1 MRRGFTMIELIFVIV
16 IIAILAAIAIP
27 RLAATRDD
35 AEISKELQNLSTCIQ
50 DYGARYTAA
59 GEINATTNDAIR
71 GLFTSCKASSC
82 FTFTGTQDGNITV
95 TSVGAGAPNWCPRAQ
110 SVAAERDLN
119 GTHSFGGGGV
129 IRF

>member
-59 GEINATTNDAIR
+59 GEINATTDADIKK
-71 GLFTSCKASSC
+71 LFTSCKASNC
-82 FTFTGTQDGNITV
+82 FTFAGSEDGNITV
-95 TSVGAGAPNWCPRAQ
+95 TNATDDVPNWCPRAQ
-110 SVAAERDLN
+110 DVALERDLN